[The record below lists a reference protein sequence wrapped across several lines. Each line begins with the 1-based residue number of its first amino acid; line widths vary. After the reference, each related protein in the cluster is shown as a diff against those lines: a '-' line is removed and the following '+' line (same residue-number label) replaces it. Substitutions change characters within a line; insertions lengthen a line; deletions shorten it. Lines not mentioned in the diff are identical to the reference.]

1 MDQFEVNGD
10 EVFEEFLKI
19 IVLKVSV
26 GRMWYKLPYEDISE
40 KKKLLE
46 NGEKNKKRMAS
57 NGRYYGELDVF
68 IEKPETSED
77 DEVDAKL
84 QNDEVDGRE
93 VDAELQNDEVDDDDE
108 AEESEDEYQASD
120 KSDDEED
127 LDINFEEDL
136 EMFRDENYEDE
147 IVDDD
152 ETFYSGEEFKKQVI
166 KYILQ
171 SRRNVVYDRWEKTKI
186 GAKCSGRGCVW
197 RIHCSVERSIQKW
210 MVKVYVNT
218 HTCHPTGKCKLIK
231 SPAIAEVMLEK
242 IRKEPEMSAPMIR
255 EEFREKYNIIISPEQ
270 AKIARRIVLDKLQA
284 ECNEHF
290 ARLKDYEMEL
300 LRSNPDSKI
309 EINTITKP
317 NGAKAFHSMYICFD
331 KIRVA
336 WKEYCRPV
344 IGLDGTFLKHSSLQG
359 LILTAIGRDPNNQ
372 IYPIA
377 WAVVDSESNDNWQWF
392 IHRLKID
399 LGLGEGDLVTIISDQ
414 HRGLIHGV
422 TVELPRAEHRACAR
436 HIYFNL
442 KKNHKSDT
450 LKPLF
455 WRIASSYN
463 EGDYE
468 RSLDVFKKFDPLAA
482 EELMKKDRSIWCKAF
497 FRIGSCCSDTHNN
510 FTESFNRTLKIAR
523 KKHFIQMLE
532 LIRRDAMQRIA
543 TRYKTAKNETG
554 LVTKKA
560 RKEVEKSCDEAKHC
574 YSYPS
579 TGGAYECVEFSN
591 GYTVNLPSRS
601 CACRKWDLSGI
612 PCRIMY
618 LLSWRCLYMD
628 GLGPV
633 NGPRFWKLSGEDRI
647 EAPPYKRPPGR
658 PKGKARIKGVRESPK
673 KNQTKVDRK
682 GRIGHCGLC
691 GGEGHNSRK
700 CPRESD
706 ESRKLRRLNM
716 EQQSHELAIDDVS
729 STAPPATQP

>member
-1 MDQFEVNGD
+1 MSDSIPVKINCFHSGVFKYDEDGKLNYVDGFMDQFEVNGD

-40 KKKLLE
+40 KELLE

-77 DEVDAKL
+77 DEVDAELQNDEVNGRETARTEL

-93 VDAELQNDEVDDDDE
+93 VDAELQNDEVDGDDE

-127 LDINFEEDL
+127 LDINFEKDL
-136 EMFRDENYEDE
+136 EMFRDENNEDE

-152 ETFYSGEEFKKQVI
+152 EVYPDTEQSSDDEEEQAERMANRGELDGVFSLWQTFYSGEEFKKQVI

-197 RIHCSVERSIQKW
+197 RIYCSVERLIQKW
-210 MVKVYVNT
+210 IVKVYVNT

-255 EEFREKYNIIISPEQ
+255 EEIREKYNIIISPEQ

-290 ARLKDYEMEL
+290 ARLRDYEIEL
-300 LRSNPDSKI
+300 LR
-309 EINTITKP
+309 T
-317 NGAKAFHSMYICFD
+317 
-331 KIRVA
+331 
-336 WKEYCRPV
+336 
-344 IGLDGTFLKHSSLQG
+344 
-359 LILTAIGRDPNNQ
+359 
-372 IYPIA
+372 
-377 WAVVDSESNDNWQWF
+377 
-392 IHRLKID
+392 
-399 LGLGEGDLVTIISDQ
+399 
-414 HRGLIHGV
+414 
-422 TVELPRAEHRACAR
+422 
-436 HIYFNL
+436 
-442 KKNHKSDT
+442 
-450 LKPLF
+450 
-455 WRIASSYN
+455 
-463 EGDYE
+463 
-468 RSLDVFKKFDPLAA
+468 
-482 EELMKKDRSIWCKAF
+482 
-497 FRIGSCCSDTHNN
+497 
-510 FTESFNRTLKIAR
+510 
-523 KKHFIQMLE
+523 
-532 LIRRDAMQRIA
+532 
-543 TRYKTAKNETG
+543 
-554 LVTKKA
+554 
-560 RKEVEKSCDEAKHC
+560 
-574 YSYPS
+574 
-579 TGGAYECVEFSN
+579 
-591 GYTVNLPSRS
+591 
-601 CACRKWDLSGI
+601 
-612 PCRIMY
+612 
-618 LLSWRCLYMD
+618 
-628 GLGPV
+628 
-633 NGPRFWKLSGEDRI
+633 
-647 EAPPYKRPPGR
+647 APPYKRPPGR

-691 GGEGHNSRK
+691 GGEGHNSKK

-706 ESRKLRRLNM
+706 ESRKRRRLNM
-716 EQQSHELAIDDVS
+716 EQQSHEQAIEDVS

>member
-1 MDQFEVNGD
+1 MSDSIPVKINCFHSGVFKYDEDGKLNYVDGFMDQFEVNGD

-40 KKKLLE
+40 KKELLE

-57 NGRYYGELDVF
+57 NGHYYGELDVF

-77 DEVDAKL
+77 DEVDAEL
-84 QNDEVDGRE
+84 QNDE
-93 VDAELQNDEVDDDDE
+93 VDAELQNDEVDGDDE

-127 LDINFEEDL
+127 LDRNFEEDL

-152 ETFYSGEEFKKQVI
+152 EVYPDTEQSFDDEEEQAERMANKGELDGVFSLRQTFYSGEEFKKQVI
-166 KYILQ
+166 KYIMQ

-197 RIHCSVERSIQKW
+197 RIYCSVERPIHKW

-218 HTCHPTGKCKLIK
+218 HTCHPTCKCKLFK

-242 IRKEPEMSAPMIR
+242 IRKEPEMSTPMIR

-290 ARLKDYEMEL
+290 ARLRDYEMEL

-309 EINTITKP
+309 EINTTTKP
-317 NGAKAFHSMYICFD
+317 NEAKAFHSMYICFD

-344 IGLDGTFLKHSSLQG
+344 IGLDGTFLKHISLQG

-422 TVELPRAEHRACAR
+422 SVELPRAEHRACAR
-436 HIYFNL
+436 HIYSNL

-463 EGDYE
+463 EGDYD

-482 EELMKKDRSIWCKAF
+482 EELMKKDRSTWCRAF
-497 FRIGSCCSDTHNN
+497 FRI
-510 FTESFNRTLKIAR
+510 
-523 KKHFIQMLE
+523 
-532 LIRRDAMQRIA
+532 
-543 TRYKTAKNETG
+543 
-554 LVTKKA
+554 
-560 RKEVEKSCDEAKHC
+560 
-574 YSYPS
+574 
-579 TGGAYECVEFSN
+579 GGAYECVEFSN
-591 GYTVNLPSRS
+591 GYTVNLPCRS
-601 CACRKWDLSGI
+601 CACRKWNLSGI
-612 PCRIMY
+612 PCRHAVFVIRENGFEVEDYISDYY
-618 LLSWRCLYMD
+618 LTSKWRGLYMD

-658 PKGKARIKGVRESPK
+658 PKGKARIKG
-673 KNQTKVDRK
+673 
-682 GRIGHCGLC
+682 
-691 GGEGHNSRK
+691 
-700 CPRESD
+700 SD
-706 ESRKLRRLNM
+706 ESRKHRRLNM
-716 EQQSHELAIDDVS
+716 EQQSHEQAIEDVS

>member
-1 MDQFEVNGD
+1 MSDSIPVKINCFHSGVFKYDEDGKLNYVDGFMDQFEVNGD

-19 IVLKVSV
+19 MVLKVSV

-40 KKKLLE
+40 KKELLE
-46 NGEKNKKRMAS
+46 NEEKNKKRMAS

-77 DEVDAKL
+77 GEVDAELQNDEVNGRETARTEL

-93 VDAELQNDEVDDDDE
+93 VDAELQNDEVDGDDE

-127 LDINFEEDL
+127 LDRNFEEDL
-136 EMFRDENYEDE
+136 EMFRDENSDDE

-152 ETFYSGEEFKKQVI
+152 EVYPDTEQSSDDEEEQAERMANRGELDGVFSLRQTFYSGEEFKKQVI

-171 SRRNVVYDRWEKTKI
+171 SRRNVVYDRWKKTKI

-197 RIHCSVERSIQKW
+197 RIYCSVERPIQKW

-290 ARLKDYEMEL
+290 ARLRDYEIEL
-300 LRSNPDSKI
+300 LR
-309 EINTITKP
+309 
-317 NGAKAFHSMYICFD
+317 
-331 KIRVA
+331 
-336 WKEYCRPV
+336 
-344 IGLDGTFLKHSSLQG
+344 
-359 LILTAIGRDPNNQ
+359 
-372 IYPIA
+372 
-377 WAVVDSESNDNWQWF
+377 
-392 IHRLKID
+392 
-399 LGLGEGDLVTIISDQ
+399 
-414 HRGLIHGV
+414 
-422 TVELPRAEHRACAR
+422 
-436 HIYFNL
+436 
-442 KKNHKSDT
+442 
-450 LKPLF
+450 
-455 WRIASSYN
+455 
-463 EGDYE
+463 
-468 RSLDVFKKFDPLAA
+468 
-482 EELMKKDRSIWCKAF
+482 
-497 FRIGSCCSDTHNN
+497 
-510 FTESFNRTLKIAR
+510 
-523 KKHFIQMLE
+523 
-532 LIRRDAMQRIA
+532 
-543 TRYKTAKNETG
+543 
-554 LVTKKA
+554 
-560 RKEVEKSCDEAKHC
+560 
-574 YSYPS
+574 

-612 PCRIMY
+612 PCRYAVSVIRENGFEVEDYISDYY
-618 LLSWRCLYMD
+618 LISKWRGLYMD
-628 GLGPV
+628 ELGPV

-658 PKGKARIKGVRESPK
+658 PKGKAGIKGVRESPK

-706 ESRKLRRLNM
+706 ESRKRRRLNM
-716 EQQSHELAIDDVS
+716 EQQSHEQAIEDVS
-729 STAPPATQP
+729 STAPPATQS

>member
-1 MDQFEVNGD
+1 MSDSIPVKINCFHSGVFKYDEDGKLYYVDGFMDQFEVNGD

-19 IVLKVSV
+19 MVLKVSV

-40 KKKLLE
+40 KKELLE

-77 DEVDAKL
+77 DEVDAELQNDEVNGKEAARTEL
-84 QNDEVDGRE
+84 QNDEVDGKE
-93 VDAELQNDEVDDDDE
+93 VDAELQNDEVDGDDE

-127 LDINFEEDL
+127 LDRNFEEDL

-152 ETFYSGEEFKKQVI
+152 EVYPDTEQSSDDEEEQAERMANRGELDGVYSLRQTFYSGEEFKKQVI

-197 RIHCSVERSIQKW
+197 RIYCSVERPIHKW

-290 ARLKDYEMEL
+290 ARLRDYEMEL

-309 EINTITKP
+309 EINTTTKP

-392 IHRLKID
+392 IHRLKIH
-399 LGLGEGDLVTIISDQ
+399 LGLGEGDVVTIISDQ

-422 TVELPRAEHRACAR
+422 AVELPRAEHRACAR
-436 HIYFNL
+436 HIYSNL
-442 KKNHKSDT
+442 KKNHKSDK

-482 EELMKKDRSIWCKAF
+482 EELMKKDRSTWCRAF
-497 FRIGSCCSDTHNN
+497 FQI
-510 FTESFNRTLKIAR
+510 
-523 KKHFIQMLE
+523 
-532 LIRRDAMQRIA
+532 
-543 TRYKTAKNETG
+543 
-554 LVTKKA
+554 
-560 RKEVEKSCDEAKHC
+560 
-574 YSYPS
+574 
-579 TGGAYECVEFSN
+579 
-591 GYTVNLPSRS
+591 
-601 CACRKWDLSGI
+601 
-612 PCRIMY
+612 
-618 LLSWRCLYMD
+618 
-628 GLGPV
+628 
-633 NGPRFWKLSGEDRI
+633 
-647 EAPPYKRPPGR
+647 
-658 PKGKARIKGVRESPK
+658 
-673 KNQTKVDRK
+673 
-682 GRIGHCGLC
+682 
-691 GGEGHNSRK
+691 GHNSRK

-706 ESRKLRRLNM
+706 ESRKHRRLNM
-716 EQQSHELAIDDVS
+716 EQQSHEQAIEDVS